1 MLIKVQLQ
9 FLILVDELGKQL
21 QNVENFKVLEN
32 LFNEIQ
38 KIDLIGKDNNF
49 ANVFTLINKY
59 FMLFFYRLF
68 ALAGYNKQTIAG
80 KQEAPL
86 LKNIQNSIKK
96 IGKW

>member
-1 MLIKVQLQ
+1 MMLIKVQ

-38 KIDLIGKDNNF
+38 KIHLTGKDNNF
-49 ANVFTLINKY
+49 ANVFTFINKY
-59 FMLFFYRLF
+59 FMLIFYRLF
-68 ALAGYNKQTIAG
+68 ALAVYNKQTISG

>member
-9 FLILVDELGKQL
+9 FLILVDELGKKL
-21 QNVENFKVLEN
+21 LNVENFKVLEN

-38 KIDLIGKDNNF
+38 KIDLAGKDNNF
-49 ANVFTLINKY
+49 VNVFTLINKY
-59 FMLFFYRLF
+59 FMLIFYRLF
-68 ALAGYNKQTIAG
+68 ALAVYNKQTIAG

-96 IGKW
+96 KF